1 MKDAEVEEKKKKV
14 LGRRRRKEA
23 SQEQEERGAA
33 EGSLGRKDSGQ
44 LLDGSGFLA
53 LSLYNETVQI

>member
-1 MKDAEVEEKKKKV
+1 MEEKKKKV

-53 LSLYNETVQI
+53 LSFYNETVHI